1 MNTPRYT
8 TFLLVTTAFLL
19 LGACVSTQA
28 TMLSGSA
35 RPPITEDQVKI
46 YRTADQ
52 IPGRYEE
59 VALLTSAG
67 DYSMTN
73 EAEMFASMRK
83 KAAALGANGV
93 LLQQVVEPTTGAKVA
108 NAFLGTSA
116 NRKGESIAIYVFVE
130 EK

>member
-1 MNTPRYT
+1 MKSPRYT
-8 TFLLVTTAFLL
+8 TFLLVMTAVLF

-35 RPPITEDQVKI
+35 RPAITEDQVKI

-116 NRKGESIAIYVFVE
+116 NRKGQSVAIYVFVE
-130 EK
+130 EQ

>member
-1 MNTPRYT
+1 MKTARYA
-8 TFLLVTTAFLL
+8 TFLLAMTALL
-19 LGACVSTQA
+19 FLGACVSTQA

-116 NRKGESIAIYVFVE
+116 NRKGESVAIFVFA
-130 EK
+130 EKK